1 MRICVISDAH
11 IKFVPWDAADRENAK
26 LFQAFLKKAVGKY
39 DLLVLNGDIFDLWF
53 DWKSLIIKEYFG
65 VLHRFAELDETGC
78 KIVMISGN
86 HDFWFNDFFTKHLNA
101 VVQDKSHALTAD
113 GKKMFFSHGDFYT
126 YNDTRYKILRR
137 LIRLPF
143 SKGLFSLLHP
153 ELALRLGAK
162 LSRSSR
168 FRQVPALLQRKKSE
182 GLEHHAGYMIKRKGY
197 DIVCMGHSHHP
208 KLQRLDGGIYAN
220 SGDWTTHR
228 SYLEIIDG
236 EVELKFYN
244 EKGDQPC

>member
-113 GKKMFFSHGDFYT
+113 GKKMFFS
-126 YNDTRYKILRR
+126 LRR
-137 LIRLPF
+137 F
-143 SKGLFSLLHP
+143 LH
-153 ELALRLGAK
+153 
-162 LSRSSR
+162 
-168 FRQVPALLQRKKSE
+168 LQRYALQNPAPAHPPSLQQGAFFPAASRTCPAPGRQAFALQQVQAGSRPFAKK
-182 GLEHHAGYMIKRKGY
+182 KK
-197 DIVCMGHSHHP
+197 
-208 KLQRLDGGIYAN
+208 
-220 SGDWTTHR
+220 
-228 SYLEIIDG
+228 
-236 EVELKFYN
+236 
-244 EKGDQPC
+244 